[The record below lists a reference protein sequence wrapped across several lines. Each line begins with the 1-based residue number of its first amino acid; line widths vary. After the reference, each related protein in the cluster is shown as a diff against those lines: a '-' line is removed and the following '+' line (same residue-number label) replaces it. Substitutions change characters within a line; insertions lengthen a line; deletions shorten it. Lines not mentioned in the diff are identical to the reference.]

1 MRISDWSSDV
11 CSSDLETPVRCRIR
25 LVSPADRGRPVTIA
39 QALDRTSTAQGFF
52 SNTGQTFMGL
62 TQLMLK
68 GVNKLPAVDQALMNA
83 MGGDPYNAYIFSAFA
98 VEPGDALLLLLPY
111 GIGRAWFRAG
121 VCQY

>member
-39 QALDRTSTAQGFF
+39 QALDRTSKAQGFF

-68 GVNKLPAVDQALMNA
+68 GVNKLPAVDQALMDA
-83 MGGDPYNAYIFSAFA
+83 MGGDPNYAYFWSAFA
-98 VEPGDALLLLLPY
+98 VEPGDRKSTRLNSSHKCASRMPFY
-111 GIGRAWFRAG
+111 A
-121 VCQY
+121 